1 MVYAALFG
9 IADKMMKQ
17 MERVYPDRIPEL
29 EEYNRQVVIAHSCY
43 RSIYG
48 GAVRAEQEARSE
60 GMGGHSSIGGGGGF
74 SGGGHGG
81 GSR

>member
-48 GAVRAEQEARSE
+48 G
-60 GMGGHSSIGGGGGF
+60 GGF

-81 GSR
+81 GLR